1 MCFSILFWR
10 AEQQWGP
17 STASAAPLTSSKQPQ
32 AEHSC
37 EGHARTEQIK
47 FKTFSLQ
54 SFLLLLLHFPTPC
67 NRCNFSYTL
76 FRFESWSFCFSP
88 PLIPAGSSSLSR
100 PKRCQERGNAP
111 GKLLLLQSSVGNSTC
126 LTSKILCGEGWAGKV
141 CAGGSWEEMGSEL
154 RLGKGWRIVLV
165 LPNIWQRVRHDSS
178 S

>member
-1 MCFSILFWR
+1 MCFSTLFWR
-10 AEQQWGP
+10 AEQQWEP

-37 EGHARTEQIK
+37 EGHAHTEQIK
-47 FKTFSLQ
+47 LKTFGLQ
-54 SFLLLLLHFPTPC
+54 SFLLLLHFPTPC

-111 GKLLLLQSSVGNSTC
+111 GRLLLLQF
-126 LTSKILCGEGWAGKV
+126 SKFCWQLDVFDIKNIVWRGLGRKGVHRGKLGRDGLGVKAWKRLEDCPGAPKHLAEG
-141 CAGGSWEEMGSEL
+141 
-154 RLGKGWRIVLV
+154 
-165 LPNIWQRVRHDSS
+165 
-178 S
+178 

>member
-47 FKTFSLQ
+47 FKPFSLQ
-54 SFLLLLLHFPTPC
+54 SFLLLLLHLPTPC

-111 GKLLLLQSSVGNSTC
+111 GKLLLLQF
-126 LTSKILCGEGWAGKV
+126 SKFCWQLDVFDIKNIVWRGLGRKGVRRGKLGRDGLGVKAWKRLEDCPGAPKHLAEG
-141 CAGGSWEEMGSEL
+141 
-154 RLGKGWRIVLV
+154 
-165 LPNIWQRVRHDSS
+165 
-178 S
+178 